1 MKVYVF
7 QSRIKFIT
15 FIEKSLTKISGAKY
29 ELTDSGDLY
38 CTANSEYLGNIWNDS
53 TICLDNAEIVCLN

>member
-1 MKVYVF
+1 M
-7 QSRIKFIT
+7 
-15 FIEKSLTKISGAKY
+15 SGAKY

-38 CTANSEYLGNIWNDS
+38 CTANSEYLGNIWNDC